1 MKIQKEIASESSPVS
16 SHSKRIAVVTLFP
29 EMFSAISDYGIT
41 SRAIKQGLVELEV
54 WNPRQFTQ
62 DRHQTVDD
70 RPYGGGPG
78 MLMMIQP
85 LRDAIAEARAWA
97 DCRDSGGSGCK
108 VVYMSPQGRPL
119 TQQGSTELAEDE
131 NLVLIAGRYEGIDE
145 RLIAL
150 EVDEEWSIGDYVLSG
165 GELAAMVLI
174 DSVTRLMPGALGHA
188 QSAEQDSFTDGLL
201 DCPHY
206 TRPEVYEGQQVPEVL
221 LSGNH
226 EKIRRWRLQQALGRT
241 WQRRPDL
248 LENLDLT
255 AEQQHL
261 LSEFQCE
268 LRSGQ
273 TD

>member
-1 MKIQKEIASESSPVS
+1 MTDV
-16 SHSKRIAVVTLFP
+16 SKRIAVVTLFP

-41 SRAIKQGLVELEV
+41 SRAIKHGLVELEV
-54 WNPRQFTQ
+54 WNPRQFTA

-78 MLMMIQP
+78 MLMKVQP
-85 LRDAIAEARAWA
+85 LRDAIAQARAWA
-97 DCRDSGGSGCK
+97 DCSESGGQACK
-108 VVYMSPQGRPL
+108 VIYLSPQGRKL
-119 TQQGSTELAEDE
+119 DQQGSGELADGQ

-174 DSVTRLMPGALGHA
+174 DSVTRLIPGALGHVESA
-188 QSAEQDSFTDGLL
+188 QQDSFVEGLL

-206 TRPEVYEGQQVPEVL
+206 TRPESYEGCSVPEVL

-226 EKIRRWRLQQALGRT
+226 ERIRRWRLQQALGRT
-241 WQRRPDL
+241 WLRRPDL
-248 LENLDLT
+248 LEKLDLT
-255 AEQQHL
+255 AEQQSL
-261 LSEFQCE
+261 LIDYQQDFEN
-268 LRSGQ
+268 GQ
-273 TD
+273 HD

>member
-1 MKIQKEIASESSPVS
+1 MDKDFGTAEVDSPVS
-16 SHSKRIAVVTLFP
+16 SCSKRIAVVTLFP

-41 SRAIKQGLVELEV
+41 SRAMKQELVELKI
-54 WNPRQFTQ
+54 WNPRQYTQ

-85 LRDAIAEARAWA
+85 LREAIAEAKAWA
-97 DCRDSGGSGCK
+97 DCRESGGPGCK
-108 VVYMSPQGRPL
+108 VVYLSPQGRPL
-119 TQQGSTELAEDE
+119 DQQGVTELAEAE

-145 RLIAL
+145 RLIAS

-174 DSVTRLMPGALGHA
+174 DSVTRLIPGALGHA

-206 TRPEVYEGQQVPEVL
+206 TRPEVYEGQSVPEVL

-226 EKIRRWRLQQALGRT
+226 ERIRRWRLQQALGRT

-248 LENLDLT
+248 LQKLDLT
-255 AEQQHL
+255 AEQQKL
-261 LSEFQCE
+261 LTEFQAE
-268 LRSGQ
+268 LGAGQ
-273 TD
+273 DD